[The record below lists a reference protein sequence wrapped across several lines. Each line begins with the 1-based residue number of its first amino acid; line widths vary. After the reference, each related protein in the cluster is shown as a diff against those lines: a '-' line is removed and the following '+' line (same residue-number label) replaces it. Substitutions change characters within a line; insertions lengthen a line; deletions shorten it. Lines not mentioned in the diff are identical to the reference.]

1 MRFAGPPDAIPHRER
16 NNTYGPI
23 SEHGSGL
30 FLLSNAEN
38 FRRQQLMKV
47 FRMVNTVSA
56 ASSDRQTD

>member
-23 SEHGSGL
+23 SEHGLGL

-56 ASSDRQTD
+56 ASSDPQTD